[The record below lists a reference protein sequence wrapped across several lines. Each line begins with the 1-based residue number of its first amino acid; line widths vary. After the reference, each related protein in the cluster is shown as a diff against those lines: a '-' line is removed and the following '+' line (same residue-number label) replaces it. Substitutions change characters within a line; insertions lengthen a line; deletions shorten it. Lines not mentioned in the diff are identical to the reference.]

1 MYELYR
7 NLNMQSEK
15 EHVVPVIITDGDDD
29 DDDDDEEEEEDDGL
43 VFKFP
48 PVRRSP
54 KSSKLETYTI
64 YSMIIRKLKSCHC
77 V

>member
-7 NLNMQSEK
+7 NLNMQSER

-29 DDDDDEEEEEDDGL
+29 DDDDDDDEEDDGL

-54 KSSKLETYTI
+54 KSSKLENDT
-64 YSMIIRKLKSCHC
+64 MITQKEISSNSD
-77 V
+77 